1 MLFIFPTKAWPDWQW
16 TLINRKSSQNP
27 LHRLHQINCSEKNHY
42 LQSKTQYVHF
52 TTIITVQFQNK
63 FVIDKTYP
71 NWGRV
76 LLALKSFE
84 HPQWNI
90 SKSFSV
96 QTVDNFYAEFYWNQ
110 SLTDGWVGW
119 SVARATCLTKLIA
132 QCKEMNHLN
141 CKENSAIV
149 FYWETWQSKS
159 TILVMFQPLAPYR
172 TWPNI
177 SCNGKHC
184 NIFHKF
190 QKHS

>member
-27 LHRLHQINCSEKNHY
+27 LHHLHQINCSEKNHY
-42 LQSKTQYVHF
+42 LQSKTQSVHF

-119 SVARATCLTKLIA
+119 SVARSTCLTQLSA

-141 CKENSAIV
+141 CKK
-149 FYWETWQSKS
+149 T
-159 TILVMFQPLAPYR
+159 LR
-172 TWPNI
+172 
-177 SCNGKHC
+177 
-184 NIFHKF
+184 
-190 QKHS
+190 